1 MSAPV
6 DTVDPRPEAP
16 PAGRSKRTAGFLLAG
31 LLVALVLAGG
41 VSHYASSEPDGLNKV
56 AIDKGLDQHEKD
68 SATAGSPLADYG
80 VEGVESERLS
90 GGLAGVIGV
99 VVTFT
104 LAGGVAYVATARRRR
119 AAPPR

>member
-1 MSAPV
+1 MSTALPGGS
-6 DTVDPRPEAP
+6 
-16 PAGRSKRTAGFLLAG
+16 GRHSRRNAGFLLAG
-31 LLVALVLAGG
+31 LLVALLLAGV

-56 AIDKGLDQHEKD
+56 AIDKGMDRHEKE

-80 VEGVESERLS
+80 VEGVGSERLS

-104 LAGGVAYVATARRRR
+104 LAGGVTYVATARRRR
-119 AAPPR
+119 TADTR